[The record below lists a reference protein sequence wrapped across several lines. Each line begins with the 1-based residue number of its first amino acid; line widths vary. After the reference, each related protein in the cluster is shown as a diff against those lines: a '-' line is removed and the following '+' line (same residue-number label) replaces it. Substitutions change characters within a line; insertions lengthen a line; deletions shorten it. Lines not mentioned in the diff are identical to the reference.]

1 MFVKNEKELAQAIK
15 NGDDYIEV
23 EGDFGKRIL
32 KIKATGKVAWAI
44 AIGVIGVAT
53 VAILKLPARTGG
65 AGLLAKGF
73 IATGA
78 GATAVGVLGIPTVI
92 TAISIAVAAGDVG
105 VLNKLRNYKLEKI
118 SDTHIKLLKK

>member
-1 MFVKNEKELAQAIK
+1 MSVKNEEELAQAIK
-15 NGDDYIEV
+15 NGDDSIEV
-23 EGDFGKRIL
+23 EGDLAEKTF

-53 VAILKLPARTGG
+53 VAILKLPAKTGG
-65 AGLLAKGF
+65 TGLLAKGF